1 MIYHNSFREHW
12 RRYTLS
18 VAFIFFMLFG
28 FALPIALA
36 PQNIGFGLAVIAAF
50 LSGEWWRQRQILLT
64 NKMLWLLLLLI
75 ALFAIGVFYG
85 DSAFAWKLKMFKKEV
100 GILTIIFLL
109 PIVVPTLNYLRLCLY
124 AYIIGCVF
132 VVAIAFLG
140 QYGLLPAWQ
149 ALQNPGPYYAFF
161 KIYGAM
167 FIVFGAFIAFHLL
180 CQSWPRKW
188 LWSMWLLIFIL
199 LSYNALWQSDAR
211 TGYLEY
217 IALAV
222 VFLLFY
228 PWSKLWRILA
238 IIFIMV
244 TGIVVIKYSHNFSV
258 GMTRA
263 FQHVSLQTIF
273 HPKSVQNS
281 NTLVDGSTSTRIM
294 YLHNSYALWKQAP
307 IFGHGTGGFRGADI
321 KIGGIAASG
330 GVSTQAAAQ
339 TTPEQTFAR
348 ILVEHGL
355 VGLAVLVVFWSV
367 QLFYAFQLKN
377 PMRKNLA
384 IGLMVTML
392 VASFS
397 QDLLKDESPRLFYIY
412 FTSLLFAPLFQ
423 RKPNKFE

>member
-1 MIYHNSFREHW
+1 MIYHHSFPDRW

-36 PQNIGFGLAVIAAF
+36 PQNIGFGLAVMAAF
-50 LSGEWWRQRQILLT
+50 ISGEWWRQRKILLT
-64 NKMLWLLLLLI
+64 NKMLWLLLFLI
-75 ALFAIGVFYG
+75 ALFAVGVFYG
-85 DSAFAWKLKMFKKEV
+85 DSTFAWKLKMFKKEV

-109 PIVVPTLNYLRLCLY
+109 PIVVPTINYLRLCLY
-124 AYIIGCVF
+124 AYIMGCLL

-140 QYGLLPAWQ
+140 QYGLLPSWHAF
-149 ALQNPGPYYAFF
+149 QNPEPYYAFF

-180 CQSWPRKW
+180 CQSWSRKW
-188 LWSMWLLIFIL
+188 LWVMWLLIFIL
-199 LSYNALWQSDAR
+199 LSYNALWQSNAR

-217 IALAV
+217 IALAI

-228 PWSKLWRILA
+228 PWSKLLRILA
-238 IIFIMV
+238 IVFIIL
-244 TGIVVIKYSHNFSV
+244 TGIVVMKYSHNFSA

-273 HPKSVQNS
+273 HPSSAVNS
-281 NTLVDGSTSTRIM
+281 NTVVDGSTSTRIM
-294 YLHNSYALWKQAP
+294 YLHNSYTLWKKAP

-321 KIGGIAASG
+321 KIGGMTASG
-330 GVSTQAAAQ
+330 IASTQEAPQ

-348 ILVEHGL
+348 ILVENGL
-355 VGLAVLVVFWSV
+355 IGLIILTALWSV
-367 QLFYAFQLKN
+367 QLFYAFRLKN

-392 VASFS
+392 LASFS

-423 RKPNKFE
+423 RKNI

>member
-1 MIYHNSFREHW
+1 MIYHNSFFDRW
-12 RRYTLS
+12 RWYTLS
-18 VAFIFFMLFG
+18 AAFIFFMLFG

-50 LSGEWWRQRQILLT
+50 ISGEWWRQRQILLT

-75 ALFAIGVFYG
+75 ALFTIGVFYG
-85 DSAFAWKLKMFKKEV
+85 DSTFSWKLKMFKKEM
-100 GILTIIFLL
+100 GILTIVFLL

-124 AYIIGCVF
+124 AYIIGCLL

-140 QYGLLPAWQ
+140 QYALLPAWHVF
-149 ALQNPGPYYAFF
+149 QNPAPYYAFF

-180 CQSWPRKW
+180 CQSWSRKW
-188 LWSMWLLIFIL
+188 LWSMWLIVFGL

-217 IALAV
+217 IALAF
-222 VFLLFY
+222 VFLFFY
-228 PWSKLWRILA
+228 PWSRLLRIFA
-238 IIFIMV
+238 IILIIIIGIMV
-244 TGIVVIKYSHNFSV
+244 VKYSHNFSV

-263 FQHVSLQTIF
+263 FSHVSLQTIL
-273 HPKSVQNS
+273 HPQSMSS

-294 YLHNSYALWKQAP
+294 YLHNSYTLWKQTP

-321 KIGGIAASG
+321 KIGGMSAG
-330 GVSTQAAAQ
+330 GVISTQAAAQ

-355 VGLAVLVVFWSV
+355 VGLVVLIALWGM
-367 QLFYAFQLKN
+367 QLFYAFKLKN

-384 IGLMVTML
+384 IGLMITML

-423 RKPNKFE
+423 RKPNEFE